1 MAHPLSKNSTGWSP
15 ATAGGR
21 LCNQRLWD
29 QENSSHRLAIRR
41 GMWMPW
47 TSWNLAAFRWLAW
60 LAAHFFSLF
69 GSRVPPLYSSFLAA
83 HSSYAALPFPV
94 SAGGWYAY
102 SPFLSW
108 FPLLSVTDHYAQT
121 FPGLCIISD
130 VPCRSPICHHGFA
143 SLCTLSFIARL
154 LTLKKVCRGAKKLTI
169 IASSYVFLFVF
180 LYSIYLFYFFSTKE
194 ELRWRHI
201 KCYALALNHS
211 QKLFVALYNLL
222 TSIEYLKENV
232 SVPSILH
239 YCLLPKQANCIS
251 NGWRS

>member
-1 MAHPLSKNSTGWSP
+1 MYLTDCLLFVLSRLYGAQRTCSHHVLGSTQYKQWIVIPKSRAAYSSIPEWGVFPDGTSFGKELHMLIPCNS
-15 ATAGGR
+15 GR
-21 LCNQRLWD
+21 ELCNQRLCD

-69 GSRVPPLYSSFLAA
+69 GSHVPPLHSSFLAA

-108 FPLLSVTDHYAQT
+108 FPLLSVPDHYAQT

-130 VPCRSPICHHGFA
+130 VPCRSPTCHHAFS

-169 IASSYVFLFVF
+169 IASSYLFLFVF
-180 LYSIYLFYFFSTKE
+180 LYSIYLFYF
-194 ELRWRHI
+194 
-201 KCYALALNHS
+201 LAQRKN
-211 QKLFVALYNLL
+211 Y
-222 TSIEYLKENV
+222 IEDT
-232 SVPSILH
+232 
-239 YCLLPKQANCIS
+239 
-251 NGWRS
+251 